1 LNTNLVL
8 TIACERGAIT
18 VTQFDSV
25 PVEEVCIQKND
36 YSVTASKLIKAH
48 DGSVLNNKP
57 GFSLALLLKI
67 PVKANTFSM
76 WFDEPRRVVFLKIQ
90 LLRVLHHP
98 PP

>member
-1 LNTNLVL
+1 MMVL
-8 TIACERGAIT
+8 
-18 VTQFDSV
+18 D
-25 PVEEVCIQKND
+25 
-36 YSVTASKLIKAH
+36 
-48 DGSVLNNKP
+48 NKP

-67 PVKANTFSM
+67 PVKAKTFSM